1 MAYSNGIC
9 YNDGTA
15 RKGKGQE
22 VPCMNTHKK
31 IWLAVAVFAA
41 LALLTG
47 LPEVIRGITARG
59 LWGVNYGRVG
69 FPLLLL
75 LWAGM
80 KYRRW

>member
-1 MAYSNGIC
+1 
-9 YNDGTA
+9 
-15 RKGKGQE
+15 
-22 VPCMNTHKK
+22 MNTHKK
-31 IWLAVAVFAA
+31 IWLAVA
-41 LALLTG
+41 
-47 LPEVIRGITARG
+47 EVIRGIAARG

>member
-1 MAYSNGIC
+1 MVYAIM
-9 YNDGTA
+9 TA
-15 RKGKGQE
+15 QPGKGKGRRCL
-22 VPCMNTHKK
+22 VNTRKK

-47 LPEVIRGITARG
+47 LPEVIRGIAARG